1 MNPAPAN
8 QPPPD
13 TAPRVLLFGG
23 TFDPIHHGH
32 LIVSRAAAEELGCHR
47 VVLIP
52 SARPPHKQA
61 HALSDGRQRLAM
73 ARAAV
78 AGEPDFAVSDWE
90 MSQEGPSY
98 TLRTVQHFQQALRDT
113 DLYWLIGMDS
123 LAELHTWYRLAEL
136 VAACTFVTATRP
148 GDQPPDW
155 NRLAEIVG
163 PDALSRLQ
171 KHVLATPAIEISATR
186 IRHRVRDGRSIR
198 YLVPPPV
205 ADYIAAR
212 GLYRA

>member
-1 MNPAPAN
+1 MSSSPAN
-8 QPPPD
+8 PPPAD

-32 LIVSRAAAEELGCHR
+32 LIVSRAAAEELGCRR
-47 VVLIP
+47 VILIP
-52 SARPPHKQA
+52 SARPPHKQG
-61 HALSDGRQRLAM
+61 HTLSDGRLRLAM

-78 AGEPDFAVSDWE
+78 AGESDFAVSDWE

-98 TLRTVQHFQQALRDT
+98 TLRTVQHFQQELPDT
-113 DLYWLIGMDS
+113 ELFWLIGMDS
-123 LAELHTWYRLAEL
+123 LAELHTWYRLPEL
-136 VAACTFVTATRP
+136 VAACTFVTAARP

-155 NRLAEIVG
+155 NRLAGIVG
-163 PDALSRLQ
+163 PDAVAHLQ
-171 KHVLATPAIEISATR
+171 DHVLATPAIDISATR
-186 IRHRVRDGRSIR
+186 IRQRVRDGRSIR
-198 YLVPPPV
+198 YLVPPAV